1 MNPMT
6 LNKKYLV
13 GAAVVVL
20 IVVAGGIAVY
30 QQKKHQAGIIT
41 YQDPHLS
48 ASDAAP
54 FEKSLQ
60 DIQNQLKQSGLS
72 KEDQFKL
79 YMSLGDQYRVLGRL
93 SDTRTSYQAAHK
105 VLPDNIYAI
114 KELAVLSGQMRD
126 YGAARSYWELAL
138 KVDPNNKAIYQKALD
153 ALPQ

>member
-1 MNPMT
+1 MNVMT

-20 IVVAGGIAVY
+20 IVVAAGIAVY
-30 QQKKHQAGIIT
+30 QQKKHQAGIIA

-60 DIQNQLKQSGLS
+60 GIQAQLKQAGLS

-79 YMSLGDQYRVLGRL
+79 YMSLGDQYRVLGHFKEARDNYAL
-93 SDTRTSYQAAHK
+93 AHQ
-105 VLPDNIYAI
+105 LIPDNIYAV
-114 KELAVLSGQMRD
+114 KELYAISEQMKDYKAARD
-126 YGAARSYWELAL
+126 YLQLAL
-138 KVDPNNKAIYQKALD
+138 KIDPNNRTIYQKQLD
-153 ALPQ
+153 MLPQ